1 MNILRLSYSQ
11 YPYDVILDE
20 NIINITHNR
29 YIIQVFCSTIQ
40 TTVYQN
46 NNLFTLILK
55 DDS

>member
-46 NNLFTLILK
+46 NNLFTLILI